1 MCGLCGVAGS
11 GISVTD
17 REIFSDLLQVSNIRG
32 LDSTGVAVVTAGRS
46 IHMKKVIGNSTNFI
60 ANELNDKKSLLRM
73 SCVDLLMGHTR
84 WATKGTVSQQN
95 AHPFRT
101 DHLIGAHNG
110 TLHDTRFKDAN
121 RTDSEMM
128 FLEMDKEGVVTTLS
142 DLDFDAAFAI
152 SVYDTKTDTLW
163 LTRNKERPLYVARS
177 PVHDV
182 LYWASELQMLH
193 WILGRHDLKDCD
205 YRVVDRNTAIA
216 IPLSKIKRWNKD
228 EDDYWTIHNVP
239 ARQVGFSTKNFRV
252 PIINGATTYTS
263 SKTQYKCDYCLR
275 ELTNQE
281 MISNKKIC
289 ADKSVMYLCN
299 TCEKYDEEYDNKA
312 AS

>member
-1 MCGLCGVAGS
+1 MCGLCGVAGQ

-17 REIFSDLLQVSNIRG
+17 REIFSDLLQVSSIRG

-60 ANELNDKKSLLRM
+60 ANELNDKQSLLRM

-84 WATKGTVSQQN
+84 WATKGTVSRQN

-110 TLHDTRFKDAN
+110 TLHDARFKDAN

-152 SVYDTKTDTLW
+152 SVYDTKTETLW
-163 LTRNKERPLYVARS
+163 LTRNKERPLYTARS

-193 WILGRHDLKDCD
+193 WVLGRHDLKDCD
-205 YRVVDRNTAIA
+205 YRVVDRNTAIE

-228 EDDYWTIHNVP
+228 EDDYWTVHAVP
-239 ARQVGFSTKNFRV
+239 VRQVGFSTKNFRV
-252 PIINGATTYTS
+252 PIINGATTYTP
-263 SKTQYKCDYCLR
+263 SKTHYKCDYCLR

-281 MISNKKIC
+281 MQLNQRIC
-289 ADKSVMYLCN
+289 ADKSKMYLCN